1 MSLTGLLKTDC
12 DILRATPSTGDTG
25 EVELSWAVVASTR
38 CAVSRPK
45 GGAVR
50 GLAGEELR
58 AELVAHFP
66 PGTDVRPEG
75 GGELPDRVRIDGSE
89 YVCVLVDSRGRR
101 PMPVRAVLVP
111 VE

>member
-1 MSLTGLLKTDC
+1 MSLTGLLDTDC
-12 DILRATPSTGDTG
+12 EILRATPAVGDTG
-25 EVELSWAVVASTR
+25 EVALTWNVVAATR

-50 GLAGEELR
+50 GPAGEELR

-66 PGTDVRPEG
+66 PGTDVRPER
-75 GGELPDRVRIDGSE
+75 GGELPDRVRIDGSD
-89 YVCVLVDSRGRR
+89 YTCVLVDGGGTR
-101 PMPVRAVLVP
+101 PAPVRVVLVP